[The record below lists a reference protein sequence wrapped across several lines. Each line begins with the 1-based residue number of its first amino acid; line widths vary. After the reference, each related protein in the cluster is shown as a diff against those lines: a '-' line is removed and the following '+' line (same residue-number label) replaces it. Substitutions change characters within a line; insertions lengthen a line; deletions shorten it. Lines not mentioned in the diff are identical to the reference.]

1 MNQTKTYIPVQKGDL
16 QFTFLNSG
24 DIFEMTHNQTLINQ
38 LMANPIDGSL
48 NNIYLR
54 VYTGSEIQAFPLL
67 GVESSSTV
75 STQESAIQ
83 WKGEVSGIAYTVT
96 FQLAT
101 DNMWFWNVELD
112 GNGELVDL
120 VYGQDL
126 GLADKAAVRS
136 NESYMSQYMD
146 HKVFENQNG
155 YTIATR
161 QNQPMQ
167 SGFPFIQQGAL
178 GKTVGYSTDGFQFFG
193 KSYRKTNKAEV
204 LNKESL
210 ANEVYQYE
218 FAYIALQSEKMELNG
233 KQHFVFYG
241 FFQENHEAAV
251 TEPIN
256 ADLVQET
263 WDNLEEVGPGTEL
276 AKVKKTSAIGAP
288 LAAEEM
294 TDEEVAAYYPERRL
308 EEKTEA
314 GLLSFFTPTHEHVV
328 LQQKELAVERPHGHI
343 LMSGHN
349 DVVKD
354 TTITT
359 NVYMYGLF
367 NSQISIGN
375 TNMNKMLS
383 NARNPLNRMKTSG
396 QRIYLEVDGEFRLLT
411 MPSLFEIGFNYAR
424 WIYKLQ
430 DDVVTVTTFT
440 VVDSADVQLDVTS
453 KEGKAY
459 RFLVTNQA
467 TMQNNEYEVS
477 YNMEVEGNILTFT
490 ASEEAGSKGTYP
502 DLSYTMQVLGAAIE
516 VKDETVL
523 TENVEPGSASLVVLE
538 VEATSKLTM
547 LISGDL
553 YGEKRTPEPH
563 TFKEVVE
570 DYRSYYKN
578 VMQGFHL
585 EQENKQNVKEIQK
598 VNALAWWYT
607 HNMLVHFSVPHG
619 LEQYGGAAWGTRDVS
634 QGPFEYFMA
643 TQNYETVREI
653 ITTMFSHQY
662 EDTGNWP
669 QWFMFDK
676 YNKIQQDHS
685 HGDIIVWPMKVVCD
699 YIEATG
705 DTAIL
710 NEKIAYTDRKTY
722 EFTEE
727 KATLLDHLKKEIDY
741 IQAHFL
747 HDTYLSAY
755 DDGDWDDTLQ
765 PANQNLKKYMSSSW
779 TVALTYEALRK
790 MTNVLKEVDAE
801 AASQTQEMV
810 EGIKRDFN
818 DFLMQTDIIPGFV
831 YMEEPGEVERMLHPT
846 DEKTGINYR
855 LLPMQQSIISELFTL
870 TQAESHY
877 DIIKEHLFFPDGVR
891 LMNRPANYKGG
902 VSTHFKR
909 AEQAS
914 NFGREI
920 GLQYVHAHIRYVEAM
935 AKLGYRDETWDGL
948 AVINPI
954 AIQDVVPTAALRQS
968 NAYFSSS
975 DGDFKTRYEAQE
987 QFGKLRNGSVQVK
1000 GGWRIYSSGPG
1011 IYMNQLIANTL
1022 GVRQFAGDLILDP
1035 VLPGR
1040 LDGMRFTYTWNGKPV
1055 TFVYHLNA
1063 EKQQVLIN
1071 GAIMEATELIN
1082 PYRSGGIRIP
1092 RAQLD
1097 EALKAEGNTIEVFV

>member
-1 MNQTKTYIPVQKGDL
+1 MKLTNTYLPIQKGDL
-16 QFTFLNSG
+16 QVTFLNSG
-24 DIFEMTHNQTLINQ
+24 DIFEVTHKQTLINQ
-38 LMANPIDGSL
+38 LMANPVDGSI

-54 VYTGSEIQAFPLL
+54 VHGDNKIQAYPLL
-67 GVESSSTV
+67 GVTST
-75 STQESAIQ
+75 STFSKLDNAVQ
-83 WKGEVSGIAYTVT
+83 WKGEVADVSYTVT
-96 FQLAT
+96 FHLAS
-101 DNMWFWNVELD
+101 DNLWFWDVTLN
-112 GNGELVDL
+112 GNGKEVDL
-120 VYGQDL
+120 IYGQDL

-146 HKVFENQNG
+146 HKVFENETG

-161 QNQPMQ
+161 QNQPMS

-193 KSYRKTNKAEV
+193 KSYRNTNVPEV
-204 LNKESL
+204 LGEENL

-218 FAYIALQSEKMELNG
+218 FAFTALQSEKMQLSGE
-233 KQHFVFYG
+233 QQFVFYG
-241 FFQENHEAAV
+241 LFQENQETAV
-251 TEPIN
+251 TEAVAAESI
-256 ADLVQET
+256 QEAWNT
-263 WDNLEEVGPGTEL
+263 REALGQGVML
-276 AKVKKTSAIGAP
+276 AKVEQSRTIGAP
-288 LAAEEM
+288 LAAVEM
-294 TDEEVAAYYPERRL
+294 SEDEVAAYYPERRL
-308 EEKTEA
+308 EEKTEG

-328 LQQKELAVERPHGHI
+328 LAKKELMVERPHGHI
-343 LMSGHN
+343 LMSGQN

-359 NVYMYGLF
+359 NLYMYGLF

-396 QRIYLEVDGEFRLLT
+396 QRIYVEVDGQYRLLT

-424 WIYKLQ
+424 WIYKLES
-430 DDVVTVTTFT
+430 DVLTITTFT
-440 VVDSADVQLDVTS
+440 MVDSANIQLEVGS
-453 KEGKAY
+453 KEGKPY
-459 RFLVTNQA
+459 RYLVTNQL
-467 TMQNNEYEVS
+467 TMQNNEYEVP
-477 YNMEVEGNILTFT
+477 YHVEREGATLVFT
-490 ASEEAGSKGTYP
+490 ASDEAGSNETYP
-502 DLSYTMQVLGAAIE
+502 DLTYTVKVIGADVE

-523 TENVEPGSASLVVLE
+523 AENVEPGSASLVVLALE
-538 VEATSKLTM
+538 PSSSWTM
-547 LISGDL
+547 RIAGNL
-553 YGEKRTPEPH
+553 YGEKHTLTPFDFS
-563 TFKEVVE
+563 TVAE
-570 DYRSYYKN
+570 DYRFYYQK

-585 EQENKQNVKEIQK
+585 TQDNKQDVKEIEK
-598 VNALAWWYT
+598 VNTLAWWYT

-634 QGPFEYFMA
+634 QGPAEYFMA
-643 TQNYETVREI
+643 TQNYDTVKEI
-653 ITTMFSHQY
+653 ITTMFAHQY

-676 YNKIQQDHS
+676 YNKIQQDDS

-705 DTAIL
+705 DTEIL
-710 NEKIAYTDRKTY
+710 KERIPYTNRETY

-727 KATLLDHLKKEIDY
+727 KATLLDHLKKEIAY
-741 IQAHFL
+741 MKAHFL

-765 PANQNLKKYMSSSW
+765 PANKNLKQFMSSSW

-790 MTNVLKEVDAE
+790 MTNVLQEVDPEE
-801 AASQTQEMV
+801 ASKTQEIV

-818 DFLMQTDIIPGFV
+818 DYLMQTDIIPGFV

-855 LLPMQQSIISELFTL
+855 LLPMQQSIISELFSL
-870 TQAESHY
+870 KQAESHY
-877 DIIKEHLFFPDGVR
+877 DIIKKHLFFPDGVR

-909 AEQAS
+909 AEQAA

-935 AKLGYRDETWDGL
+935 AKLGYGDETWDGL

-954 AIQDVVPTAALRQS
+954 AIQDVVPNAELRQS

-987 QFGKLRNGSVQVK
+987 HFNKLRDGSVKVK

-1035 VLPGR
+1035 VLPDR
-1040 LDGMRFTYTWNGKPV
+1040 LDGLRFNYTWNGKPV

-1063 EKQQVLIN
+1063 DKQQVLLN
-1071 GAIMEATELIN
+1071 GAIMEAMELIN
-1082 PYRSGGIRIP
+1082 PYRAGGIRIP
-1092 RAQLD
+1092 REQLD
-1097 EALKAEGNTIEVFV
+1097 QALQAEGNIIEVFV

>member
-1 MNQTKTYIPVQKGDL
+1 MKLTNTYIPMQKGDL
-16 QFTFLNSG
+16 QVTFLNSG
-24 DIFEMTHNQTLINQ
+24 DIFEVTHNETLINQ

-54 VYTGSEIQAFPLL
+54 LHTTNEIQAFPLL
-67 GVESSSTV
+67 GVAST
-75 STQESAIQ
+75 STFSQLENGMQ
-83 WKGEVSGIAYTVT
+83 WKGEAAGIAYTVT

-101 DNMWFWNVELD
+101 ENMWFWNVELE
-112 GNGELVDL
+112 GEGKEVDL

-126 GLADKAAVRS
+126 GLADKGAVRS
-136 NESYMSQYMD
+136 NEAYMSQYMD
-146 HKVFENQNG
+146 HKIFENHDG

-167 SGFPFIQQGAL
+167 SGFPYIQQGAL

-193 KSYRKTNKAEV
+193 KSYRKTNQPEV

-218 FAYIALQSEKMELNG
+218 FAYTALQSEKLQLHG
-233 KQHFVFYG
+233 QQQFVFYG
-241 FFQENHEAAV
+241 LFQENQEAAV
-251 TEPIN
+251 TE
-256 ADLVQET
+256 AVAESLVQQA
-263 WDNLEEVGPGTEL
+263 WDNLEEAGQGTALPE
-276 AKVKKTSAIGAP
+276 VKKANKIGAP
-288 LAAEEM
+288 LAAEEL
-294 TDEEVAAYYPERRL
+294 TEAEIGSYYPERRL
-308 EEKTEA
+308 EEKSEA

-367 NSQISIGN
+367 NSQVSIGN

-383 NARNPLNRMKTSG
+383 NTRNPLNRMKTSG

-440 VVDSADVQLDVTS
+440 MVDKAGVQLDVTS
-453 KEGKAY
+453 KQGKAY

-467 TMQNNEYEVS
+467 TMQNNEYEVP
-477 YNMEVEGNILTFT
+477 YELVTDGNMLTFT
-490 ASEEAGSKGTYP
+490 ASEEAGSKETYP
-502 DLSYTMQVLGAAIE
+502 DLTYTMQVMGTEID
-516 VKDETVL
+516 VKDERVL
-523 TENVEPGSASLVVLE
+523 AESVEPGSASLVVLE
-538 VEATSKLTM
+538 LQPTSKWTM
-547 LISGDL
+547 IISGDL
-553 YGEKRTPEPH
+553 YGEKRRPAPYLFTD
-563 TFKEVVE
+563 VVK
-570 DYRSYYKN
+570 DYRSYYKE

-585 EQENKQNVKEIQK
+585 EQENKQDVREIEK
-598 VNALAWWYT
+598 VNTLAWWYT

-634 QGPFEYFMA
+634 QGPAEYFMA
-643 TQNYETVREI
+643 TQHYETVRDI
-653 ITTMFSHQY
+653 IKTIFAHQY

-676 YNKIQQDHS
+676 YNKIQQDDS

-710 NEKIAYTDRKTY
+710 KEEIPYTDRNTY

-727 KATLLDHLKKEIDY
+727 KATLLDHLKKEMDY
-741 IQAHFL
+741 INAHFL

-765 PANQNLKKYMSSSW
+765 PANQNLKKYMASSW

-790 MTNVLKEVDAE
+790 MTNVLKDVDEETANK
-801 AASQTQEMV
+801 TQELV

-870 TQAESHY
+870 QQAESHY
-877 DIIKEHLFFPDGVR
+877 DIIKKHLFFPDGVR

-935 AKLGYRDETWDGL
+935 AKLGYGDETWDGL

-954 AIQDVVPTAALRQS
+954 AIQDVVPNAELRQS

-987 QFGKLRNGSVQVK
+987 QFGKLRDGSVKVK

-1035 VLPGR
+1035 VLPER
-1040 LDGMRFTYTWNGKPV
+1040 LDGLRFTYTWNGKPV

-1071 GAIMEATELIN
+1071 GAISEATELIN
-1082 PYRSGGIRIP
+1082 PYRAGGIRIP
-1092 RAQLD
+1092 REQLD
-1097 EALKAEGNTIEVFV
+1097 QALEADDNTIEVFV